1 MDVHVARPADHEGLA
16 LPRRHDLY
24 PFGLFPLAFHV
35 QVAKCA
41 YVVDLYVHRG
51 IAHLAF
57 VRLDPFDELVAVS
70 PVPLRLSVY

>member
-1 MDVHVARPADHEGLA
+1 MDVHVHVRQTTRVLRFRAAMICTHLGFSRWPFTFRS
-16 LPRRHDLY
+16 RR
-24 PFGLFPLAFHV
+24 
-35 QVAKCA
+35 CA

-51 IAHLAF
+51 VAHLAF